1 MWISGCRSWEKQ
13 TEKEATMP
21 VSPLH
26 PKFEIVNL
34 LLNSEKQTKCLY
46 NFFLESL
53 SVPRLKKGRGPNS
66 NRKLTLGKGQK
77 GFFMS
82 NILPLML
89 IEMHFCVLLFHQN
102 LEKELPGSKL
112 LLCEEAD
119 FFYIWTNYVLEY

>member
-1 MWISGCRSWEKQ
+1 MWISRCRSWEKQ

-53 SVPRLKKGRGPNS
+53 SVPRLKKGEGT
-66 NRKLTLGKGQK
+66 KFKQK
-77 GFFMS
+77 A
-82 NILPLML
+82 NT
-89 IEMHFCVLLFHQN
+89 
-102 LEKELPGSKL
+102 
-112 LLCEEAD
+112 
-119 FFYIWTNYVLEY
+119 W